1 MDSITVNG
9 VVRGVRTSWELARRA
24 DGTWYRAN
32 FGDALQEASD
42 ASQSGAVQSRNYDTY
57 EPEPA
62 NRKKLTDQEIAELA
76 DKYDPHNMTQEQYDA
91 FLDELVEKGALTR
104 SDTSW
109 LGRRGYQRMDVDLD
123 TLFANGGMAAGPIR
137 IASLGNSGGEPKRS
151 VEEVENDIIIRLESM
166 LTQQSQEIG
175 GSRQKSEALNTLYDI
190 IKRM

>member
-1 MDSITVNG
+1 MNSITLNG
-9 VVRGVRTSWELARRA
+9 AAMRGGVPFSKMQELMKGAM
-24 DGTWYRAN
+24 N
-32 FGDALQEASD
+32 FGDAIQKARDTSKTD
-42 ASQSGAVQSRNYDTY
+42 ASQSRNYDTY
-57 EPEPA
+57 EPETIT
-62 NRKKLTDQEIAELA
+62 RKKLTDQEIAELA
-76 DKYDPHNMTQEQYDA
+76 EKYDPHNMTQDQYDA

-109 LGRRGYQRMDVDLD
+109 LGRGGYQRIDVDLD

-137 IASLGNSGGEPKRS
+137 IASLENFGGEPKRS
-151 VEEVENDIIIRLESM
+151 VEEVENDIMVRLESM